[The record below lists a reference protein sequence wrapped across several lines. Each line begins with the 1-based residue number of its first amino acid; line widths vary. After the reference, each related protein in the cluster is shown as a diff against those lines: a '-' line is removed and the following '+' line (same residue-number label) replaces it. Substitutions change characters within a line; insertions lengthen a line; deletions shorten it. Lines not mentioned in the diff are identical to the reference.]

1 MCYKIKQKSILSYN
15 FLTRSIIHAPYLFPD
30 APPTNIAVVLVLGV
44 ATRIMMMVDTAMVT
58 GYPYGICGIFGE

>member
-1 MCYKIKQKSILSYN
+1 MTFVTKSNKKASC
-15 FLTRSIIHAPYLFPD
+15 RIIFSQEVLYMFFPD
-30 APPTNIAVVLVLGV
+30 VPPTNIVVVLVLGV